1 MSDGARQGEGAV
13 TRASAGPV
21 RSGGGGL
28 RLISDPLEAGPL
40 VEWGPIP
47 PLTVTAPPAGAG
59 SPAGAAA
66 QGSRTRGVL
75 LHKGEGGSPE
85 AGIWECTPGTWE
97 CHVTRD
103 EFCHFL
109 SGRCVYTHDSGER
122 TEIRGGIAAFFPAG
136 WRGRCEV
143 IETVRKVYMIR

>member
-1 MSDGARQGEGAV
+1 VND
-13 TRASAGPV
+13 GPV

-28 RLISDPLEAGPL
+28 RIIDDPIQAAPL
-40 VEWGPIP
+40 VDWGPI
-47 PLTVTAPPAGAG
+47 
-59 SPAGAAA
+59 SPAKTGEEA
-66 QGSRTRGVL
+66 SRTRGVL

-85 AGIWECTPGTWE
+85 TGIWECTPGSWD

-109 SGRCVYTHDSGER
+109 TGRCVYTHESGER
-122 TEIRGGIAAFFPAG
+122 TMIRGGVAAFFPAG